1 LENLDNDARE
11 LHQRAT
17 EAFGQH
23 VHAIRDDQ
31 WSAPTP
37 CSEWDVRQLLNHVVS
52 ENRWSPPL
60 LQGRTIAEVGDRFDG
75 DVLGGDPKAAWD
87 DSAAEAVAA
96 VQADGSMD
104 RIVHLSFGDFPG
116 RDYTMQIFADLLIH
130 GWDLARAI
138 GDDERLDPELVEAC
152 GDWFAAME
160 DAYRGAG
167 AVGPRVDLPARAD
180 AQARLLSMFGR
191 A

>member
-1 LENLDNDARE
+1 LENLDNDVRE

-17 EAFGQH
+17 AAFGRH
-23 VHAIRDDQ
+23 VHAIREDQ
-31 WSAPTP
+31 WGAPTP
-37 CSEWDVRQLLNHVVS
+37 CSDWDVRQVVNHVVA

-60 LQGRTIAEVGDRFDG
+60 LAGRTIAEVGDRFDG
-75 DVLGGDPKAAWD
+75 DVLGDDGKAAWD

-96 VQADGSMD
+96 VYSDGSMD
-104 RIVHLSFGDFPG
+104 RVVHLSFGDFPG
-116 RDYTMQIFADLLIH
+116 REYTMQLFADLLIH

-152 GDWFAAME
+152 ATWFAAME
-160 DAYRGAG
+160 DGYRAGG
-167 AVGPRVDLPARAD
+167 AVGPRVEVATDAD
-180 AQARLLSMFGR
+180 DQDRLLAMFGR